1 MQIKWTDLAAKD
13 LDSIETYIAIENSP
27 LAAVNVVL
35 KVMNSSES
43 ILSNYPQAGRPGR
56 VSGTRELV
64 IDGIPFILIYRIVD
78 RSGQLQ
84 ILRVLHDAQ
93 QWPTE
98 D

>member
-1 MQIKWTDLAAKD
+1 VQLKWTDLAAKD
-13 LDSIETYIAIENSP
+13 LDNIETYIATENSP
-27 LAAVNVVL
+27 LTAVDVVL
-35 KVMNSSES
+35 KVMDSSEL
-43 ILSNYPQAGRPGR
+43 ILSNHPQAGRPGR

-78 RSGQLQ
+78 RLGQVQ

>member
-1 MQIKWTDLAAKD
+1 MQLKWTDLAAKD
-13 LDSIETYIAIENSP
+13 LDNIETYIANENS
-27 LAAVNVVL
+27 LLVAVDVVL
-35 KVMNSSES
+35 KVINNSEL
-43 ILSNYPQAGRPGR
+43 ILSNHPQAGRPGR

-78 RSGQLQ
+78 RLGQLQ